1 MAVSNLR
8 LGGITSGFDTEA
20 MVTQL
25 LSSYQTRIDKQSQKI
40 TKLSWQQSAYQD
52 ITKKITEFKNTYFDV
67 LKRDTYLMSPS
78 TFNKFKADVTA
89 TSNAD
94 AAGLTVSTT
103 SNSSSGSYKIK
114 LNQAAK
120 ASTAQGNSIT
130 SGNFKLD
137 LDKALSSASG
147 EVKTND
153 DGSKTWTMNFALD
166 VQVGGIRKTISFSAD
181 ALLGA
186 DGNVADKDAA
196 KSSII
201 DSLNQKLQE
210 SFGYSGKT
218 SGATGATDAN
228 GKEWFLQVKLGSDG
242 KAEFQVGGNASVSV
256 AENKGNFGLAQPKEK
271 VAISTG
277 SVVTGVNALQVEIGG
292 KNVSV
297 AFNGV
302 SSTYYDSKGQTG
314 NEAILAEYKELK
326 TAAYRKSYNLADN
339 EIVSDEQLEKFTYS
353 NEQAAKDKNAASI
366 KEALK
371 GVAGYTFNFDGTYV
385 TAADSNGNSVD
396 FSMTSVEGGTLGL
409 TKASASN
416 KINSGS
422 TLSDLGFKPEA
433 DGTYKLNINGTE
445 ISLDKNSTI
454 SSMMSAVNK
463 SAAGVTMTYSSL
475 TNSFT
480 LESKEFGVS
489 AVNKSAAGVT
499 MTYSSLTNS
508 FTLESK
514 EFGGAGKV
522 EVGDTSLGRSLG
534 LVDDNG
540 TVGASEGQNAIF
552 EINGQEVYL
561 NDNTYTLDGN
571 TFTFNDNMTIG
582 ETYTVNIAK
591 DSTTVKDALKK
602 FVESYNKLI
611 DDVYGY
617 IGKSPAKDDDGNTYE
632 PLTNAE
638 KDEMSEDEITKWE
651 EKAKQGVLYNDS
663 TVSTVMSQM
672 RSALYTSVTL
682 DDGSK
687 FGIYNLGI
695 KTSSEW
701 SEHGK
706 LQIDENA
713 FDKAFE
719 NNEDAIIK
727 LFTDSDTGMMK
738 KLNSVI
744 DGAVKSS
751 GAANTRGT
759 LVRKAGKADSS
770 VTTDST
776 IYKEMVKMQ
785 DRLKELQDR
794 YDTKEE
800 YWWKVFTN
808 METAM
813 ADLNS
818 QTSYISSYLGTG
830 TSSYQ

>member
-1 MAVSNLR
+1 MAVSNIR
-8 LGGITSGFDTEA
+8 LGGITSGFDTES

-25 LSSYQTRIDKQSQKI
+25 LSSYQTRIDKQNKKI

-52 ITKKITEFKNTYFDV
+52 ITKKITEFKNTYFDI
-67 LKRDTYLMSPS
+67 LKRDTYLMSAS
-78 TFNKFKADVTA
+78 TFNKFKADVTSSSA
-89 TSNAD
+89 AD
-94 AAGLTVSTT
+94 AAGLTVSTS
-103 SNSSSGSYKIK
+103 SNSTAGSYKVK
-114 LNQAAK
+114 LTQAAK
-120 ASTAQGNSIT
+120 AASAKGSSVT
-130 SGNFKLD
+130 SGNFSLD
-137 LDKALSSASG
+137 LDKALNSATG
-147 EVKTND
+147 EVKTNA
-153 DGSKTWTMNFALD
+153 DGSKTRSMNFALD
-166 VQVGGIRKTISFSAD
+166 IQVGGAKKTISFTAD
-181 ALLGA
+181 AVLGA
-186 DGNVADKDAA
+186 DGNIADKDAA

-201 DSLNQKLQE
+201 DSLNAKLQE

-218 SGATGATDAN
+218 TGATGATDAN
-228 GKEWFLQVKLGSDG
+228 GKEWFLQAKMGADG
-242 KAEFQVGGNASVSV
+242 KVEFQVGGNSSVTV
-256 AENKGNFGLAQPKEK
+256 TENKGNFGLAQPREK
-271 VAISTG
+271 TAISTG
-277 SVVTGVNALQVEIGG
+277 SVVTGMNIFQVDIGG
-292 KNVSV
+292 KTVSA

-302 SSTYYDSKGQTG
+302 SSTYYDSKDQAG
-314 NEAILAEYKELK
+314 NEAVLAEFKNLK
-326 TAAYRKSYNLADN
+326 TAAYRKSYNLADDA
-339 EIVSDEQLEKFTYS
+339 VVTDEQLEKFTYS
-353 NEQAAKDKNAASI
+353 GAQAAKDRNAASI
-366 KEALK
+366 QEALK
-371 GVAGYTFNFDGTYV
+371 LNVKDYTFSFDGTYL
-385 TAADSNGNSVD
+385 TAADSNGNAVD

-409 TKASASN
+409 AKASASN
-416 KINSGS
+416 KFNTSS
-422 TLSDLGFKPEA
+422 RLSDLGFTAEA

-445 ISLDKNSTI
+445 ISLDKESTI
-454 SSMMSAVNK
+454 TSMISAVNK

-480 LESKEFGVS
+480 LESKEFGS
-489 AVNKSAAGVT
+489 
-499 MTYSSLTNS
+499 
-508 FTLESK
+508 
-514 EFGGAGKV
+514 AGKI
-522 EVGDTSLGRSLG
+522 EVGDTALGRSLG

-540 TVGASEGQNAIF
+540 TVGAAEGQNAIF
-552 EINGQEVYL
+552 EINGQEIYL

-582 ETYTVNIAK
+582 ETYNVAITK
-591 DSTTVKDALKK
+591 DSTTVKEALKK

-617 IGKSPAKDDDGNTYE
+617 IGKSPATDDDGNKYE
-632 PLTNAE
+632 PLTSAE
-638 KDEMSEDEITKWE
+638 KEEMSEDEITKWE

-701 SEHGK
+701 SQHGK
-706 LQIDENA
+706 LEIDEDA

-719 NNEDAIIK
+719 KNEDAIIK
-727 LFTDSDTGMMK
+727 LFTDSDSGMMK

-744 DGAVKSS
+744 DNAVKSS

-759 LVRKAGKADSS
+759 LVRKAGKANSS

-794 YDTKEE
+794 YDSKEE

-813 ADLNS
+813 TDLNS

-830 TSSYQ
+830 STNYQ

>member
-20 MVTQL
+20 MVTHL

-196 KSSII
+196 KASII

-277 SVVTGVNALQVEIGG
+277 SVVTGVNAFQVEIGG

-302 SSTYYDSKGQTG
+302 SSTYYDSKDQTG

-326 TAAYRKSYNLADN
+326 TAAYRKSYNLAEN
-339 EIVSDEQLEKFTYS
+339 EIVSDKQLEKFTYS

-371 GVAGYTFNFDGTYV
+371 GVAGYTFNFDGTYI

-416 KINSGS
+416 KISSGS

-445 ISLDKNSTI
+445 ISLDKKSTI
-454 SSMMSAVNK
+454 SSMM
-463 SAAGVTMTYSSL
+463 
-475 TNSFT
+475 
-480 LESKEFGVS
+480 S

>member
-94 AAGLTVSTT
+94 ASGLTVSTT

-218 SGATGATDAN
+218 SGAAGATDAN

-277 SVVTGVNALQVEIGG
+277 SVVTGVNAFQVEIGG

-339 EIVSDEQLEKFTYS
+339 EIVSDEQLEKFNYS

-433 DGTYKLNINGTE
+433 GGTHKLNINGTE
-445 ISLDKNSTI
+445 ISLDKKSTI
-454 SSMMSAVNK
+454 SSMM
-463 SAAGVTMTYSSL
+463 
-475 TNSFT
+475 
-480 LESKEFGVS
+480 S

>member
-94 AAGLTVSTT
+94 ASGLTVSTT

-228 GKEWFLQVKLGSDG
+228 GKEWFLQAKLGSDG

-277 SVVTGVNALQVEIGG
+277 SVVTGVNAFQVEIGG

-314 NEAILAEYKELK
+314 NEAILAEYKGLK
-326 TAAYRKSYNLADN
+326 TAAYRKSYNLAEN
-339 EIVSDEQLEKFTYS
+339 EIVSDEQLEKFNYS

-416 KINSGS
+416 KISSGS

-445 ISLDKNSTI
+445 ISLDKKSTI

-480 LESKEFGVS
+480 LESKE
-489 AVNKSAAGVT
+489 
-499 MTYSSLTNS
+499 L
-508 FTLESK
+508 
-514 EFGGAGKV
+514 GGAGKV

>member
-314 NEAILAEYKELK
+314 NEAILAEYKGLK

-339 EIVSDEQLEKFTYS
+339 EIVSDEQLEKFNYS

-371 GVAGYTFNFDGTYV
+371 GVAGYTFNFDGTYI

-445 ISLDKNSTI
+445 ISLDKKSTI
-454 SSMMSAVNK
+454 SSMM
-463 SAAGVTMTYSSL
+463 
-475 TNSFT
+475 
-480 LESKEFGVS
+480 S

>member
-153 DGSKTWTMNFALD
+153 DGSETWTMNFALD

-277 SVVTGVNALQVEIGG
+277 SVVTGVNAFQVEIGG

-302 SSTYYDSKGQTG
+302 SSTYYDSKSQTG

-339 EIVSDEQLEKFTYS
+339 EIVSDEQLEKFNYS

-445 ISLDKNSTI
+445 ISLDKKSTI
-454 SSMMSAVNK
+454 SSMM
-463 SAAGVTMTYSSL
+463 
-475 TNSFT
+475 
-480 LESKEFGVS
+480 S

>member
-445 ISLDKNSTI
+445 ISLDKKSTI
-454 SSMMSAVNK
+454 SSMM
-463 SAAGVTMTYSSL
+463 
-475 TNSFT
+475 
-480 LESKEFGVS
+480 S

-632 PLTNAE
+632 PLTDAE
-638 KDEMSEDEITKWE
+638 KEEMSEDEITKWE

-738 KLNSVI
+738 KLKSVI

>member
-153 DGSKTWTMNFALD
+153 DGSETWTMNFALD

-277 SVVTGVNALQVEIGG
+277 SVVTGVNAFQVEIGG

-302 SSTYYDSKGQTG
+302 SSTYYDSKSQTG

-339 EIVSDEQLEKFTYS
+339 EIVSDEQLEKFNYS

-416 KINSGS
+416 KISSGS

-445 ISLDKNSTI
+445 ISLDKKSTI
-454 SSMMSAVNK
+454 SSMM
-463 SAAGVTMTYSSL
+463 
-475 TNSFT
+475 
-480 LESKEFGVS
+480 S

-632 PLTNAE
+632 PLTDAE
-638 KDEMSEDEITKWE
+638 KEEMSEDEITKWE

>member
-78 TFNKFKADVTA
+78 TFNKFKAHVTA

-445 ISLDKNSTI
+445 ISLDKKSTI
-454 SSMMSAVNK
+454 SSMM
-463 SAAGVTMTYSSL
+463 
-475 TNSFT
+475 
-480 LESKEFGVS
+480 S

-632 PLTNAE
+632 PLTDAE
-638 KDEMSEDEITKWE
+638 KEEMSEDEITKWE

>member
-94 AAGLTVSTT
+94 ASGLTVSTT

-277 SVVTGVNALQVEIGG
+277 SVVTGVNAFQVEIGG

-314 NEAILAEYKELK
+314 NEAILAEYKGLK
-326 TAAYRKSYNLADN
+326 TAAYRKSYNLAEN
-339 EIVSDEQLEKFTYS
+339 EIVSDEQLEKFNYS

-416 KINSGS
+416 KISSGS

-445 ISLDKNSTI
+445 ISLDKKSTI
-454 SSMMSAVNK
+454 SSMM
-463 SAAGVTMTYSSL
+463 
-475 TNSFT
+475 
-480 LESKEFGVS
+480 S

>member
-147 EVKTND
+147 DVKTND
-153 DGSKTWTMNFALD
+153 DGSETWTMNFALD

-277 SVVTGVNALQVEIGG
+277 SVVTGVNAFQVEIGG

-302 SSTYYDSKGQTG
+302 SSTYYDSKSQTG

-339 EIVSDEQLEKFTYS
+339 EIVSDEQLEKFNYS

-445 ISLDKNSTI
+445 ISLDKKSTI
-454 SSMMSAVNK
+454 SSMM
-463 SAAGVTMTYSSL
+463 
-475 TNSFT
+475 
-480 LESKEFGVS
+480 S

>member
-94 AAGLTVSTT
+94 ASGLTVSTT

-314 NEAILAEYKELK
+314 NEAILAEYKGLK

-339 EIVSDEQLEKFTYS
+339 EIVSDEQLEKFNYS

-416 KINSGS
+416 KISSGS

-445 ISLDKNSTI
+445 ISLDKKSTI
-454 SSMMSAVNK
+454 SSMM
-463 SAAGVTMTYSSL
+463 
-475 TNSFT
+475 
-480 LESKEFGVS
+480 S

>member
-153 DGSKTWTMNFALD
+153 DGSETWTMNFALD

-228 GKEWFLQVKLGSDG
+228 GKEWFLQVQLGSDG

-277 SVVTGVNALQVEIGG
+277 SVVTGVNAFQVEIGG

-339 EIVSDEQLEKFTYS
+339 EIVSDEQLEKFTYT

-422 TLSDLGFKPEA
+422 TLSNLGFKPEA

-445 ISLDKNSTI
+445 ISLDKNATI
-454 SSMMSAVNK
+454 SSMM
-463 SAAGVTMTYSSL
+463 
-475 TNSFT
+475 
-480 LESKEFGVS
+480 S

-582 ETYTVNIAK
+582 ETYTVNIKK

-632 PLTNAE
+632 PLTDAE
-638 KDEMSEDEITKWE
+638 KEEMSEDEITKWE

-663 TVSTVMSQM
+663 TVSTIMSQM
-672 RSALYTSVTL
+672 RSALYTNVTL

-706 LQIDENA
+706 LQIDEDA

-727 LFTDSDTGMMK
+727 LFTNSDTGMMK

-751 GAANTRGT
+751 GAVNTRGT

-785 DRLKELQDR
+785 DRLKELQNR
-794 YDTKEE
+794 YNDKDE

-813 ADLNS
+813 SDLNS

-830 TSSYQ
+830 TSNYQ

>member
-94 AAGLTVSTT
+94 TAGLTVSTT

-277 SVVTGVNALQVEIGG
+277 SVVTGVNAFQVEIGG

-339 EIVSDEQLEKFTYS
+339 EIVSDEQLEKFNYS

-416 KINSGS
+416 KISSGS

-445 ISLDKNSTI
+445 ISLDKKSTI
-454 SSMMSAVNK
+454 SSMM
-463 SAAGVTMTYSSL
+463 
-475 TNSFT
+475 
-480 LESKEFGVS
+480 S

-552 EINGQEVYL
+552 EINGKEVYL

>member
-1 MAVSNLR
+1 
-8 LGGITSGFDTEA
+8 
-20 MVTQL
+20 
-25 LSSYQTRIDKQSQKI
+25 
-40 TKLSWQQSAYQD
+40 
-52 ITKKITEFKNTYFDV
+52 
-67 LKRDTYLMSPS
+67 
-78 TFNKFKADVTA
+78 
-89 TSNAD
+89 
-94 AAGLTVSTT
+94 
-103 SNSSSGSYKIK
+103 
-114 LNQAAK
+114 
-120 ASTAQGNSIT
+120 
-130 SGNFKLD
+130 
-137 LDKALSSASG
+137 
-147 EVKTND
+147 
-153 DGSKTWTMNFALD
+153 MNFALD

-277 SVVTGVNALQVEIGG
+277 SVVTGVNAFQVEIGG

-314 NEAILAEYKELK
+314 NEAILAEYKGLK

-339 EIVSDEQLEKFTYS
+339 EIVSDEQLEKFNYS

-416 KINSGS
+416 KISSGS

-445 ISLDKNSTI
+445 ISLDKKSTI
-454 SSMMSAVNK
+454 SSMM
-463 SAAGVTMTYSSL
+463 
-475 TNSFT
+475 
-480 LESKEFGVS
+480 S

-638 KDEMSEDEITKWE
+638 KEEMSEDEITKWE

-663 TVSTVMSQM
+663 TVSTIMSQM
-672 RSALYTSVTL
+672 RSALYTNVTL

-794 YDTKEE
+794 YNTKEE

>member
-153 DGSKTWTMNFALD
+153 DGSETWTMNFALD

-277 SVVTGVNALQVEIGG
+277 SVVTGVNAFQVEIGG

-302 SSTYYDSKGQTG
+302 SSTYYDSKSQTG

-339 EIVSDEQLEKFTYS
+339 EIVSDEQLEKFNYS

-445 ISLDKNSTI
+445 ISLDKKSTI
-454 SSMMSAVNK
+454 SSMM
-463 SAAGVTMTYSSL
+463 
-475 TNSFT
+475 
-480 LESKEFGVS
+480 S

-759 LVRKAGKADSS
+759 LVRKAGKADSF

>member
-94 AAGLTVSTT
+94 TAGLTVSTT
-103 SNSSSGSYKIK
+103 SKSSSGSYKIK

-277 SVVTGVNALQVEIGG
+277 SVVTGVNAFQVEIGG

-339 EIVSDEQLEKFTYS
+339 EIVSDEQLEKFNYS

-416 KINSGS
+416 KISSGS

-445 ISLDKNSTI
+445 ISLDKKSTI

-480 LESKEFGVS
+480 LESKE
-489 AVNKSAAGVT
+489 
-499 MTYSSLTNS
+499 L
-508 FTLESK
+508 
-514 EFGGAGKV
+514 GGAGKV

-632 PLTNAE
+632 PLTDAE
-638 KDEMSEDEITKWE
+638 KEEMSEDEITKWE

-759 LVRKAGKADSS
+759 LVRKAGKADSF

>member
-20 MVTQL
+20 LVTQL

-94 AAGLTVSTT
+94 ASGLTVSTT

-445 ISLDKNSTI
+445 ISLDKKSTI
-454 SSMMSAVNK
+454 SSMM
-463 SAAGVTMTYSSL
+463 
-475 TNSFT
+475 
-480 LESKEFGVS
+480 S

>member
-94 AAGLTVSTT
+94 TAGLTVSTT

-228 GKEWFLQVKLGSDG
+228 GKEWFLQAKLGSDG

-277 SVVTGVNALQVEIGG
+277 SVVTGVNAFQVEIGG

-314 NEAILAEYKELK
+314 NEAILAEYKGLK
-326 TAAYRKSYNLADN
+326 TAAYRKSYNLAEN
-339 EIVSDEQLEKFTYS
+339 EIVSDEQLEKFNYS

-445 ISLDKNSTI
+445 ISLDKKSTI
-454 SSMMSAVNK
+454 SSMM
-463 SAAGVTMTYSSL
+463 
-475 TNSFT
+475 
-480 LESKEFGVS
+480 S

>member
-153 DGSKTWTMNFALD
+153 DGSETWTMNFALD

-228 GKEWFLQVKLGSDG
+228 GKEWFLQAKLGSDG

-445 ISLDKNSTI
+445 ISLDKKSTI
-454 SSMMSAVNK
+454 SSMM
-463 SAAGVTMTYSSL
+463 
-475 TNSFT
+475 
-480 LESKEFGVS
+480 S

-632 PLTNAE
+632 PLTDAE
-638 KDEMSEDEITKWE
+638 KEEMSEDEITKWE

>member
-94 AAGLTVSTT
+94 TAGLTVSTT

-277 SVVTGVNALQVEIGG
+277 SVVTGVNAFQVEIGG

-339 EIVSDEQLEKFTYS
+339 EIVSDEQLEKFNYS

-445 ISLDKNSTI
+445 ISLDKKSTI
-454 SSMMSAVNK
+454 SSMM
-463 SAAGVTMTYSSL
+463 
-475 TNSFT
+475 
-480 LESKEFGVS
+480 S

-632 PLTNAE
+632 PLTDAE
-638 KDEMSEDEITKWE
+638 KEEMSEDEITKWE

>member
-480 LESKEFGVS
+480 LESKEFG
-489 AVNKSAAGVT
+489 
-499 MTYSSLTNS
+499 
-508 FTLESK
+508 
-514 EFGGAGKV
+514 GAGKV

-638 KDEMSEDEITKWE
+638 KDEMSEDEITEWE

-706 LQIDENA
+706 LQIDEDA

>member
-153 DGSKTWTMNFALD
+153 DGSETWTMNFALD

-277 SVVTGVNALQVEIGG
+277 SVVTGVNAFQVEIGG

-302 SSTYYDSKGQTG
+302 SSTYYDSKSQTG

-339 EIVSDEQLEKFTYS
+339 EIVSDEQLEKFNYS

-445 ISLDKNSTI
+445 ISLDKKSTI

-480 LESKEFGVS
+480 LESKEFGGS
-489 AVNKSAAGVT
+489 
-499 MTYSSLTNS
+499 
-508 FTLESK
+508 
-514 EFGGAGKV
+514 GKV

>member
-94 AAGLTVSTT
+94 ASGLTVSTT

-445 ISLDKNSTI
+445 ISLDKKSTI

-480 LESKEFGVS
+480 LESKEFG
-489 AVNKSAAGVT
+489 GT
-499 MTYSSLTNS
+499 
-508 FTLESK
+508 
-514 EFGGAGKV
+514 GKV

-744 DGAVKSS
+744 DGAVKSR

>member
-94 AAGLTVSTT
+94 ASGLTVSTT

-277 SVVTGVNALQVEIGG
+277 SVVTGVNAFQVEIGG

-339 EIVSDEQLEKFTYS
+339 EIVSDEQLEKFNYS

-416 KINSGS
+416 KISSGS

-445 ISLDKNSTI
+445 ISLDKKSTI
-454 SSMMSAVNK
+454 SSMM
-463 SAAGVTMTYSSL
+463 
-475 TNSFT
+475 
-480 LESKEFGVS
+480 S

-706 LQIDENA
+706 LQIDEDA

-818 QTSYISSYLGTG
+818 QTSYISSYLGTD

>member
-228 GKEWFLQVKLGSDG
+228 GKEWFLQVQLGSDG

-277 SVVTGVNALQVEIGG
+277 SVVTGVNAFQVEIGG

-302 SSTYYDSKGQTG
+302 SSTYYDSKDQTG

-326 TAAYRKSYNLADN
+326 TAAYRKSYNLAEN
-339 EIVSDEQLEKFTYS
+339 EIVSDKQLEKFTYS

-371 GVAGYTFNFDGTYV
+371 GVAGYTFNFDGTYI

-422 TLSDLGFKPEA
+422 TLSNLGFKPEA

-445 ISLDKNSTI
+445 ISLDKNATI
-454 SSMMSAVNK
+454 SSMM
-463 SAAGVTMTYSSL
+463 
-475 TNSFT
+475 
-480 LESKEFGVS
+480 S

>member
-94 AAGLTVSTT
+94 ASGLTVSTT

-445 ISLDKNSTI
+445 ISLDKKSTI
-454 SSMMSAVNK
+454 SSMM
-463 SAAGVTMTYSSL
+463 
-475 TNSFT
+475 
-480 LESKEFGVS
+480 S

-638 KDEMSEDEITKWE
+638 KEEMSEDEITKWE

-785 DRLKELQDR
+785 DRLKGLQDR

>member
-94 AAGLTVSTT
+94 ASGLTVSTT

-153 DGSKTWTMNFALD
+153 DGSKKWTMNFALD

-196 KSSII
+196 KASII

-277 SVVTGVNALQVEIGG
+277 SVVTGVNAFQVEIGG

-302 SSTYYDSKGQTG
+302 SSTYYDSKDQTG

-326 TAAYRKSYNLADN
+326 TAAYRKSYNLAEN
-339 EIVSDEQLEKFTYS
+339 EIVSDKQLEKFTYS

-371 GVAGYTFNFDGTYV
+371 GVAGYTFNFDGTYI

-416 KINSGS
+416 KISSGS

-445 ISLDKNSTI
+445 ISLDKKSTI
-454 SSMMSAVNK
+454 SSMM
-463 SAAGVTMTYSSL
+463 
-475 TNSFT
+475 
-480 LESKEFGVS
+480 S

-638 KDEMSEDEITKWE
+638 KEEMSEDEITKWE

>member
-94 AAGLTVSTT
+94 TAGLTVSTT

-120 ASTAQGNSIT
+120 GSTAQGNSIT

-277 SVVTGVNALQVEIGG
+277 SVVTGVNAFQVEIGG

-339 EIVSDEQLEKFTYS
+339 EIVSDEQLEKFNYS

-416 KINSGS
+416 KISSGS

-445 ISLDKNSTI
+445 ISLDKKSTI

-480 LESKEFGVS
+480 LESKE
-489 AVNKSAAGVT
+489 
-499 MTYSSLTNS
+499 L
-508 FTLESK
+508 
-514 EFGGAGKV
+514 GGAGKV

>member
-153 DGSKTWTMNFALD
+153 DGSETWTMNFALD

-228 GKEWFLQVKLGSDG
+228 GKEWFLQVQLGSDG

-277 SVVTGVNALQVEIGG
+277 SVVTGVNAFQVEIGG

-302 SSTYYDSKGQTG
+302 SSTYYDSKSQTG

-339 EIVSDEQLEKFTYS
+339 EIVSDEQLEKFNYS

-416 KINSGS
+416 KINSGF

-445 ISLDKNSTI
+445 ISLDKKSTI
-454 SSMMSAVNK
+454 SSMM
-463 SAAGVTMTYSSL
+463 
-475 TNSFT
+475 
-480 LESKEFGVS
+480 S

-776 IYKEMVKMQ
+776 IYKEMLKMQ

>member
-277 SVVTGVNALQVEIGG
+277 SVVTGVNALQLEIGG

-302 SSTYYDSKGQTG
+302 SSTYYDSKSQTG

-339 EIVSDEQLEKFTYS
+339 EIVSDEQLEKFNYS

-445 ISLDKNSTI
+445 ISLDKKSTI

-480 LESKEFGVS
+480 LESKEFG
-489 AVNKSAAGVT
+489 GT
-499 MTYSSLTNS
+499 
-508 FTLESK
+508 
-514 EFGGAGKV
+514 GKV

>member
-94 AAGLTVSTT
+94 ASGLTVSTT

-314 NEAILAEYKELK
+314 NEAILAEYKGLK

-339 EIVSDEQLEKFTYS
+339 EIVSDEQLEKFNYS

-445 ISLDKNSTI
+445 ISLDKKSTI
-454 SSMMSAVNK
+454 SSMM
-463 SAAGVTMTYSSL
+463 
-475 TNSFT
+475 
-480 LESKEFGVS
+480 S

-638 KDEMSEDEITKWE
+638 KEEMSEDEITKWE

>member
-153 DGSKTWTMNFALD
+153 DGSETWTMNFALD

-445 ISLDKNSTI
+445 ISLDKKSTI
-454 SSMMSAVNK
+454 SSMM
-463 SAAGVTMTYSSL
+463 
-475 TNSFT
+475 
-480 LESKEFGVS
+480 S

-632 PLTNAE
+632 PLTDAE
-638 KDEMSEDEITKWE
+638 KEEMSEDEITKWE

-830 TSSYQ
+830 ISSYQ

>member
-1 MAVSNLR
+1 M
-8 LGGITSGFDTEA
+8 
-20 MVTQL
+20 
-25 LSSYQTRIDKQSQKI
+25 Y
-40 TKLSWQQSAYQD
+40 
-52 ITKKITEFKNTYFDV
+52 
-67 LKRDTYLMSPS
+67 KR
-78 TFNKFKADVTA
+78 
-89 TSNAD
+89 
-94 AAGLTVSTT
+94 
-103 SNSSSGSYKIK
+103 
-114 LNQAAK
+114 Q
-120 ASTAQGNSIT
+120 
-130 SGNFKLD
+130 
-137 LDKALSSASG
+137 
-147 EVKTND
+147 
-153 DGSKTWTMNFALD
+153 
-166 VQVGGIRKTISFSAD
+166 
-181 ALLGA
+181 
-186 DGNVADKDAA
+186 
-196 KSSII
+196 
-201 DSLNQKLQE
+201 
-210 SFGYSGKT
+210 
-218 SGATGATDAN
+218 
-228 GKEWFLQVKLGSDG
+228 GKEWFLQAKLGSDG

-277 SVVTGVNALQVEIGG
+277 SVVTGVNAFQVEIGG

-314 NEAILAEYKELK
+314 NEAILAEYKGLK
-326 TAAYRKSYNLADN
+326 TAAYRKSYNLAEN
-339 EIVSDEQLEKFTYS
+339 EIVSDEQLEKFNYS

-416 KINSGS
+416 KISSGS

-454 SSMMSAVNK
+454 SSMM
-463 SAAGVTMTYSSL
+463 
-475 TNSFT
+475 
-480 LESKEFGVS
+480 S

>member
-302 SSTYYDSKGQTG
+302 SSTYYDSKDQTG
-314 NEAILAEYKELK
+314 NEAILAEYKGLK

-416 KINSGS
+416 KISSGS

-445 ISLDKNSTI
+445 ISLDKKSTI
-454 SSMMSAVNK
+454 SSMM
-463 SAAGVTMTYSSL
+463 
-475 TNSFT
+475 
-480 LESKEFGVS
+480 S

-638 KDEMSEDEITKWE
+638 KEEMSEDEITKWE

>member
-94 AAGLTVSTT
+94 TAGLTVSTT

-137 LDKALSSASG
+137 LDKALSSTSG

-277 SVVTGVNALQVEIGG
+277 SVVTGVNAFQVEIGG

-302 SSTYYDSKGQTG
+302 SSTYYDSKSQTG

-339 EIVSDEQLEKFTYS
+339 EIVSDEQLEKFNYS

-416 KINSGS
+416 KISSGS

-445 ISLDKNSTI
+445 ISLDKKSTI

-480 LESKEFGVS
+480 LESKE
-489 AVNKSAAGVT
+489 
-499 MTYSSLTNS
+499 L
-508 FTLESK
+508 
-514 EFGGAGKV
+514 GGAGKV

-632 PLTNAE
+632 PLTDAE
-638 KDEMSEDEITKWE
+638 KEEMSEDEITKWE

>member
-94 AAGLTVSTT
+94 ASGLTVSTT

-228 GKEWFLQVKLGSDG
+228 GKEWFLQVQLGSDG

-416 KINSGS
+416 KISSGS

-445 ISLDKNSTI
+445 ISLDKKSTI

-480 LESKEFGVS
+480 LESKE
-489 AVNKSAAGVT
+489 
-499 MTYSSLTNS
+499 L
-508 FTLESK
+508 
-514 EFGGAGKV
+514 GGAGKV

-632 PLTNAE
+632 PLTDAE
-638 KDEMSEDEITKWE
+638 KEEMSEDEITKWE

>member
-1 MAVSNLR
+1 MKKMTFKVCMA
-8 LGGITSGFDTEA
+8 A
-20 MVTQL
+20 CC
-25 LSSYQTRIDKQSQKI
+25 
-40 TKLSWQQSAYQD
+40 
-52 ITKKITEFKNTYFDV
+52 
-67 LKRDTYLMSPS
+67 
-78 TFNKFKADVTA
+78 
-89 TSNAD
+89 
-94 AAGLTVSTT
+94 AAL
-103 SNSSSGSYKIK
+103 
-114 LNQAAK
+114 A
-120 ASTAQGNSIT
+120 
-130 SGNFKLD
+130 
-137 LDKALSSASG
+137 
-147 EVKTND
+147 
-153 DGSKTWTMNFALD
+153 
-166 VQVGGIRKTISFSAD
+166 FSACSEE
-181 ALLGA
+181 
-186 DGNVADKDAA
+186 DGTLHGVAP
-196 KSSII
+196 S
-201 DSLNQKLQE
+201 
-210 SFGYSGKT
+210 
-218 SGATGATDAN
+218 
-228 GKEWFLQVKLGSDG
+228 
-242 KAEFQVGGNASVSV
+242 
-256 AENKGNFGLAQPKEK
+256 
-271 VAISTG
+271 
-277 SVVTGVNALQVEIGG
+277 EIG
-292 KNVSV
+292 
-297 AFNGV
+297 
-302 SSTYYDSKGQTG
+302 T
-314 NEAILAEYKELK
+314 
-326 TAAYRKSYNLADN
+326 
-339 EIVSDEQLEKFTYS
+339 
-353 NEQAAKDKNAASI
+353 
-366 KEALK
+366 
-371 GVAGYTFNFDGTYV
+371 
-385 TAADSNGNSVD
+385 
-396 FSMTSVEGGTLGL
+396 
-409 TKASASN
+409 
-416 KINSGS
+416 
-422 TLSDLGFKPEA
+422 
-433 DGTYKLNINGTE
+433 
-445 ISLDKNSTI
+445 ISLDTDKDQVRPGQPLTASIALPTGGQNISEVTYKWGALNEFSDKEENGTAYFSFTAPEEPGQYSLSFNAHYLFLGPDAEGNFYKDMSSTLDYTVISCDIFSSFWDDDLATTLKVYPRLTESTSQPGTYLGTFADKLSSSSFSTI
-454 SSMMSAVNK
+454 NRA
-463 SAAGVTMTYSSL
+463 
-475 TNSFT
+475 
-480 LESKEFGVS
+480 
-489 AVNKSAAGVT
+489 
-499 MTYSSLTNS
+499 
-508 FTLESK
+508 
-514 EFGGAGKV
+514 
-522 EVGDTSLGRSLG
+522 
-534 LVDDNG
+534 
-540 TVGASEGQNAIF
+540 
-552 EINGQEVYL
+552 
-561 NDNTYTLDGN
+561 
-571 TFTFNDNMTIG
+571 FTFNDNMTIG

>member
-94 AAGLTVSTT
+94 ASGLTVSTT

-271 VAISTG
+271 VAISTA

-314 NEAILAEYKELK
+314 NEAILAEYKGLK

-339 EIVSDEQLEKFTYS
+339 EIVSDEQLEKFNYS

-445 ISLDKNSTI
+445 ISLDKKSTI

-480 LESKEFGVS
+480 LESKEFG
-489 AVNKSAAGVT
+489 GT
-499 MTYSSLTNS
+499 
-508 FTLESK
+508 
-514 EFGGAGKV
+514 GKV

-632 PLTNAE
+632 PLTDAE
-638 KDEMSEDEITKWE
+638 KKEMSEDEITKWE